1 MTTPSASTAPAEQH
15 IKRLEASVHSLIE
28 TVQGLPEE
36 LLYRAPNP
44 GEWPV
49 MSTLAHVVELMPYW
63 SRQARAVAARERNG
77 EPFGR
82 THDDPDRIG
91 AVEQHGRDSLASA
104 LERIR
109 GALGETVR
117 TLRDIPA
124 EGWSRTGRHANRGEM
139 SVEAMIDQFLVS
151 HVEEHLGQ
159 AREAIRAA
167 QSGQVP

>member
-1 MTTPSASTAPAEQH
+1 MQT
-15 IKRLEASVHSLIE
+15 
-28 TVQGLPEE
+28 LPEE
-36 LLYRAPNP
+36 VLYRAPTP

-63 SRQARAVAARERNG
+63 ARQAREVAARPRNG

-91 AVEQHGRDSLASA
+91 AVEQHGRDSLGAA

-109 GALGETVR
+109 QALDETVR
-117 TLRDIPA
+117 TLRAIPA
-124 EGWSRTGRHANRGEM
+124 EGWSRTARHANRGEM
-139 SVEAMIDQFLVS
+139 SVEAIVDQFLVS